1 MKTIRRF
8 FTLVLVPFFGLFSV
22 GVLHAEA
29 SDIII
34 PEFSLDNVTLEDAVM
49 SVIRKSVEVDPRK
62 QGVNVIIKKGNAEV
76 TKLTLKLKGQ
86 SVKSILRTIADL
98 SGLELAQEK
107 GAYVLKTRNE
117 SAAEV
122 PLVCGPLNKVVL
134 LPNQTRQAADIPGY
148 AEKLI
153 IPAIH
158 LSGTPLNE
166 AFRILV
172 EKARNAVTDPDIHI
186 SMEVSLGRALTDREF
201 DRADSGA
208 RSGPP
213 ITLNL
218 ENQSFATVLE
228 KFAGQLGLKVK
239 QRNGHYR
246 IEP

>member
-8 FTLVLVPFFGLFSV
+8 FTLVLVAFCGLLSV
-22 GVLHAEA
+22 SVLHAEA

-49 SVIRKSVEVDPRK
+49 SVIRKSVEVDPCK
-62 QGVNVIIKKGNAEV
+62 QGVNVIMKKGNAEV
-76 TKLTLKLKGQ
+76 AKLTLKLQGQ

-107 GAYVLKTRNE
+107 SAYVLKPRKETT
-117 SAAEV
+117 AVV
-122 PLVCGPLNKVVL
+122 PLVRAPLNKVVL

-186 SMEVSLGRALTDREF
+186 SMQVRLGRVLTDREF
-201 DRADSGA
+201 DRNDPG
-208 RSGPP
+208 RSGPL

-218 ENQSFATVLE
+218 ENQSLAMVLE

>member
-8 FTLVLVPFFGLFSV
+8 FTLVLVPFFGLLSV
-22 GVLHAEA
+22 GVPHAEA

-62 QGVNVIIKKGNAEV
+62 PGVNVIIKKGNAEV
-76 TKLTLKLKGQ
+76 TKLTLKLKAQ
-86 SVKSILRTIADL
+86 SVKSILRRIADL
-98 SGLELAQEK
+98 SGLELAEEK

-122 PLVCGPLNKVVL
+122 PLVRGPLSKVVL

-172 EKARNAVTDPDIHI
+172 EKARNAVTDPDINI
-186 SMEVSLGRALTDREF
+186 SMQVRLGRVLTDREF
-201 DRADSGA
+201 DRNDPG

-218 ENQSFATVLE
+218 ENQSLATVLE
-228 KFAGQLGLKVK
+228 EFAGQLGLKVN